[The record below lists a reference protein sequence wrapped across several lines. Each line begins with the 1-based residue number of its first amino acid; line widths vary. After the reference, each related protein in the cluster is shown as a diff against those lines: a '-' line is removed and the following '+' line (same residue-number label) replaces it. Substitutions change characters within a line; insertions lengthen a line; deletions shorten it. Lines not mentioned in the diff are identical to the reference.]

1 MQNRAAHVLHGL
13 SDPTAE
19 ELAKLLT
26 NSLASELPILLFP
39 SKKKETVVNDFFRSD
54 CLLFS

>member
-13 SDPTAE
+13 SDPTAV

-26 NSLASELPILLFP
+26 NSLASELPILLIP
-39 SKKKETVVNDFFRSD
+39 SKKKETVVNDFFRSG